1 MPAYDYRCTQCDER
15 FEVNRQMGSTAEECC
30 PSCGGSAK
38 RVFTPV
44 GVAFKGSGFHN
55 TDYRSKAAEKTD
67 APAPACP
74 AKKEGSSACS
84 GCPAAE

>member
-1 MPAYDYRCTQCDER
+1 MPAYDYRCTDCSNV
-15 FEVNRQMGSTAEECC
+15 FEVNRQMGSTADEAC
-30 PSCGGSAK
+30 PSCGGHAK

-55 TDYRSKAAEKTD
+55 TDYRPAPKDSSD
-67 APAPACP
+67 SPAPACP
-74 AKKEGSSACS
+74 SGGGCA